1 MAGRFVGSVVLRL
14 LPPGIVLAT
23 AACGAAALATISGLT
38 SGALAAYMLLA
49 VGLMN
54 SIMFPTIFSLG
65 VEGLGER
72 TPQGSSLLCMGIVGG
87 ALIPLLFGLVA
98 DASNLATALI
108 VPICCYVAIAVYGW
122 ARRKA

>member
-1 MAGRFVGSVVLRL
+1 MPPGVVL
-14 LPPGIVLAT
+14 AA
-23 AACGAAALATISGLT
+23 AACGAAALASMSGPT
-38 SGALAAYMLLA
+38 SGAFAAYMLLG

-65 VEGLGER
+65 VKGLGER

-108 VPICCYVAIAVYGW
+108 VPVCCYAVIAVYGW
-122 ARRKA
+122 ACRKA